1 MAERGGL
8 TDTDLSPS
16 RAHMKGTGPS
26 SRPPCRWLRRDSR
39 PEPRALHGA
48 TVQKSV
54 TGDQHGSLQ
63 KQFLS
68 TIETVKNL
76 LLQTSYDSLLPY
88 LQAHRIELLRRD
100 PKLDDDTM
108 TRKLN
113 DGTRTRKRDD
123 GTRTRKLDAHA
134 RRKPARRRAIAT
146 TVPPRASSTRQQDA
160 QTTAPR
166 CTAGTWTTRQ
176 RKGAALT

>member
-1 MAERGGL
+1 MQV
-8 TDTDLSPS
+8 S
-16 RAHMKGTGPS
+16 GTGPS
-26 SRPPCRWLRRDSR
+26 TRPPRLWLRQDKQ
-39 PEPRALHGA
+39 PELRALHGA
-48 TVQKSV
+48 TALKSV

-123 GTRTRKLDAHA
+123 GTRTRKLDAQA
-134 RRKPARRRAIAT
+134 R
-146 TVPPRASSTRQQDA
+146 RASSTRMLDGNRHEDA
-160 QTTAPR
+160 QSRRRYRHAQARPGSKTHKRRHRDA
-166 CTAGTWTTRQ
+166 Q
-176 RKGAALT
+176 REHGQHGRERGLL